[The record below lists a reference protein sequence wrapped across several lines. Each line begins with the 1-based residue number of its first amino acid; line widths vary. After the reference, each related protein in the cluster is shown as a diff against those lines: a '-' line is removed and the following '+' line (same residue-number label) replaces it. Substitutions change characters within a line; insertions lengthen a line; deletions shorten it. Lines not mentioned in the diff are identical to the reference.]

1 MRAKFI
7 KPGLVLAVFISVY
20 LVIGLLIVTD
30 YGFSSDERIEKRRA
44 GIALTKY
51 GVDLGYFPYDYDDIG
66 HSQFYGTATS
76 MLLLGADTWLSPI
89 LNVRAG
95 VVMHYGYF
103 LTFIL
108 AILALY
114 FLTKLFVSPWIALF
128 TTILF
133 ATQPLLFGH
142 AFMNPKDIPMLAV
155 FLLAVT
161 TGFYIDRHKRWKEA
175 IETRIDLRRLLNQWR
190 AYLSSLSRAALAG
203 FAVLIAMLVLIAILK
218 PILVE
223 ILPQIITTAYTDA
236 QSLWGVLLR
245 RAATNLGSTP
255 LEAYILKGTTNLVRL
270 LNAASALLLLGLLT
284 YSIIVFRK
292 GYQQFPQDLRTR
304 SVLHTSARHLKN
316 PILITAGLIYGFA
329 ISTRIVAIFAGGI
342 AILYLLST
350 YRKKSLIPIGIYASF
365 AAFAAYISW
374 PIFWRYG
381 LAAIQKALT
390 LFSDFDPYIGYIHFD
405 GEIYRETEIPRN
417 YLPKLLSLQ
426 FTEPLVVLCILG
438 FLIWMGSLLI
448 NRQWSA
454 GQTKLLLVFLWF
466 ALPFAYVVIANPIMY
481 NNFRQFIFIT
491 PPFFV
496 FAAYAVQFLQDHL
509 RNRVILPVA
518 LLLCLLPGILNIVSL
533 HPYQYIYYNQ
543 FAGGVRG
550 TFRDY
555 DQDYLFMAMK
565 EGIEYINEIAPEGA
579 QILVWDVEYPQAI
592 YYIRPD
598 IFINRVAHVSEADY
612 PDYQYAVIPTVRNVD
627 QRIPEWWE
635 PIHKVSRNG
644 ADLVIIYKINDE

>member
-1 MRAKFI
+1 MRI
-7 KPGLVLAVFISVY
+7 KVFQPGLILAVFIAVY
-20 LVIGLLIVTD
+20 LVIGLLIVAD

-51 GVDLGYFPYDYDDIG
+51 GVDLGFFPYDYDDIG

-89 LNVRAG
+89 LNLRAG

-103 LTFIL
+103 FTFIL
-108 AILALY
+108 AIPALY
-114 FLTKLFVSPWIALF
+114 FLIKLFVNPWIALF

-142 AFMNPKDIPMLAV
+142 AFINPKDIPMLAV
-155 FLLAVT
+155 FLLTVT
-161 TGFYIDRHKRWKEA
+161 SGFYIDRHKSWKEGV
-175 IETRIDLRRLLNQWR
+175 ETKIDLRRLVNQWR
-190 AYLSSLSRAALAG
+190 MHLLSYSRTALVILV
-203 FAVLIAMLVLIAILK
+203 VLVAMLVLIAILK
-218 PILVE
+218 PILIE
-223 ILPQIITTAYTDA
+223 IFSQIITTAYTDA
-236 QSLWGVLLR
+236 QSIWGILLR
-245 RAATNLGSTP
+245 RAATNPESTP
-255 LEAYILKGTTNLVRL
+255 LNAYINKGITNLVRL
-270 LNAASALLLLGLLT
+270 LNASSDLLFLGLLS
-284 YSIIVFRK
+284 YSIIIFRK
-292 GYQQFPQDLRTR
+292 GYKQFPQDLQSR
-304 SVLHTSARHLKN
+304 SVLHTFVLHLKN
-316 PILITAGLIYGFA
+316 PILITAGLTAGFA

-350 YRKKSLIPIGIYASF
+350 YRMKSLIPVSIYTFF

-405 GEIYRETEIPRN
+405 GEIYRETEIPRS

-426 FTEPLVVLCILG
+426 FTEPLVLLCILG
-438 FLIWMGSLLI
+438 FVIWIGSLLR
-448 NRQWSA
+448 NRQWSR
-454 GQTKLLLVFLWF
+454 GQSKLLLVFLWF
-466 ALPFAYVVIANPIMY
+466 ALPFAYVVITNPIMY

-496 FAAYAVQFLQDHL
+496 FAAFAIQFFHDHL
-509 RNRVILPVA
+509 QNRVILPLA
-518 LLLCLLPGILNIVSL
+518 LLMCLVPGILNIISL

-543 FAGGVRG
+543 FAGGNRE

-555 DQDYLFMAMK
+555 DQDYQFLAIK

-579 QILVWDVEYPQAI
+579 NILVWDVEYPQAI

-598 IFINRVAHVSEADY
+598 ININRVAHVSEAQY
-612 PDYQYAVIPTVRNVD
+612 PDYQYAVIPTIRNVD
-627 QRIPEWWE
+627 QRNPEWWE

-644 ADLVIIYKINDE
+644 ADLVIIYEIDGK

>member
-1 MRAKFI
+1 MRAKIF
-7 KPGLVLAVFISVY
+7 KPGLVLAVFITVY
-20 LVIGLLIVTD
+20 LLIGLLIVAD

-51 GVDLGYFPYDYDDIG
+51 GVDLGFFPYDYDDIG

-89 LNVRAG
+89 LNLRAG

-103 LTFIL
+103 LTFLL

-114 FLTKLFVSPWIALF
+114 FLTKLFVNPWIALF
-128 TTILF
+128 TAILF

-155 FLLAVT
+155 FLISVT
-161 TGFYIDRHKRWKEA
+161 TGFYIDRHKRWKED
-175 IETRIDLRRLLNQWR
+175 IEAKINPRSLFNQWR
-190 AYLSSLSRAALAG
+190 AYLSSLSRTALTI

-223 ILPQIITTAYTDA
+223 IFPRIITTAYSDA
-236 QSLWGVLLR
+236 QSIWGVLLR
-245 RAATNLGSTP
+245 RSATNLGSTP
-255 LEAYILKGTTNLVRL
+255 LDAYVNKGITNLVRL
-270 LNAASALLLLGLLT
+270 LNATSTLLFLGLLA
-284 YSIIVFRK
+284 YSIVVFRK
-292 GYQQFPQDLRTR
+292 GYKQFPQDIQTK
-304 SVLHTSARHLKN
+304 SVLHTIALHFKN
-316 PILITAGLIYGFA
+316 PILITASLMAGFA

-342 AILYLLST
+342 VILYLLFT
-350 YRKKSLIPIGIYASF
+350 YRIKSLIPVSIYAF
-365 AAFAAYISW
+365 LAAFAAYISW

-381 LAAIQKALT
+381 LAAIQKSLS

-438 FLIWMGSLLI
+438 FVIWIGSLLI
-448 NRQWSA
+448 NRQWS
-454 GQTKLLLVFLWF
+454 GQQTKLLLVSLWF
-466 ALPFAYVVIANPIMY
+466 TLPFAYVIIANPIMY
-481 NNFRQFIFIT
+481 NNFRQFIFVT

-496 FAAYAVQFLQDHL
+496 FAAYAVQFIHDHL
-509 RNRVILPVA
+509 RNRVILPLA
-518 LLLCLLPGILNIVSL
+518 LLLCLVPGILNIVSL

-543 FAGGVRG
+543 FAGGVQG

-555 DQDYLFMAMK
+555 DQDYLFLAMK
-565 EGIEYINEIAPEGA
+565 EGIEYINDIAPQGA

-598 IFINRVAHVSEADY
+598 IYINRVAHVSEAEY
-612 PDYQYAVIPTVRNVD
+612 PDYQFAVIPTVRNVD
-627 QRIPEWWE
+627 QRIPKGWE

-644 ADLVIIYKINDE
+644 ADLVIIYKINGE